1 MSGERVPVALVGL
14 GDIGLGQHLPALL
27 RSPDVEVVALA
38 DMNPARRAASSALVG
53 PHVPVEAEL
62 KDVLASRAAGV
73 VLATP
78 PWATPE
84 LATQALRSGRFVLAE
99 KPVATSVAAAAIYG
113 QLNDD
118 ERRRLQIG
126 LTYRHDPAIQ
136 RLGEWIR
143 DGRLGSP
150 VLVRAHIYDERLDPA
165 DAEHAERLRRTLE
178 HGMPVV
184 HEGAH
189 LFDWLS
195 FWLGGQPDRVD
206 DAWAMQTQADLP
218 APNLT
223 GARLAY
229 PGGSIAQVEFG
240 WLTEALPRSEIS
252 VLGARG
258 HAMLDT
264 ASFRLELTTAAGT
277 DIVEF
282 PGERL
287 PRCFDLQVAR
297 FIELIGG
304 DRDRPD
310 PDLDAGLAALATA
323 ERVATMAQGTSN
335 AGHPAGGFPADKPLK
350 GMPT

>member
-1 MSGERVPVALVGL
+1 MSDGARIPVALVGL

-38 DMNPARRAASSALVG
+38 DMNPARRASASALVG

-62 KDVLASRAAGV
+62 EDVLASRVTGV

-84 LATQALRSGRFVLAE
+84 LAIQVLRSGRFVLAE
-99 KPVATSVAAAAIYG
+99 KPVATSVAAAAVYD

-189 LFDWLS
+189 VFDWLS
-195 FWLGGQPDRVD
+195 FWLGQPVSMD
-206 DAWAMQTQADLP
+206 DAWAMRTQADLP
-218 APNLT
+218 APNIA
-223 GARLAY
+223 GARLTY
-229 PGGSIAQVEFG
+229 PGGHAAQVEFG
-240 WLTEALPRSEIS
+240 WLTEALPRSGIS

-258 HAMLDT
+258 HVLLDT
-264 ASFRLELTTAAGT
+264 ASFRLELSTTAGT
-277 DIVEF
+277 DAVEF
-282 PGERL
+282 PGERSS
-287 PRCFDLQVAR
+287 RCFDLQVTR
-297 FIELIGG
+297 FAELICGG
-304 DRDRPD
+304 RDRPD
-310 PDLDAGLAALATA
+310 PDLGDGLAALETA
-323 ERVATMAQGTSN
+323 ERVARMALSEGR
-335 AGHPAGGFPADKPLK
+335 PVVRPVADEKSK
-350 GMPT
+350 DVRT